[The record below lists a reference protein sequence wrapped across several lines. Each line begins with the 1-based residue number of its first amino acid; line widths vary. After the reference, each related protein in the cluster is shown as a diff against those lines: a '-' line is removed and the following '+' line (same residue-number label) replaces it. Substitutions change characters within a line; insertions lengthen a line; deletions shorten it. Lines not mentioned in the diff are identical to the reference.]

1 MNLDFD
7 MSLAKGYNSN
17 SQITRVLTEDWFAR
31 NMYCPI
37 CGKQTIQKV
46 KANAP
51 VKDYICEN
59 CKSQY
64 ELKSKRVNTD
74 SFQSIVADGE
84 YTTMINRITS
94 LDNPS
99 FFFMHYDEYRVNNL
113 IIVPK
118 CFFTPTIIK
127 ERKALPPTARRAGW
141 QGCSILMRK
150 IPSIAKI
157 PIILNGVVRP
167 VTEVDTLNLV
177 ERLDNTFTL
186 HQMYA
191 FVKEL
196 QLKHPKNNNI
206 EAKIRQQ
213 LQFLRDKGI
222 IEFKGNG
229 KYRRI

>member
-7 MSLAKGYNSN
+7 MSLAKRYNSN

-99 FFFMHYDEYRVNNL
+99 FFFMHYDKYRVNNL

-118 CFFTPTIIK
+118 CFFYSYNYK
-127 ERKALPPTARRAGW
+127 G
-141 QGCSILMRK
+141 
-150 IPSIAKI
+150 
-157 PIILNGVVRP
+157 
-167 VTEVDTLNLV
+167 
-177 ERLDNTFTL
+177 
-186 HQMYA
+186 
-191 FVKEL
+191 
-196 QLKHPKNNNI
+196 I

-213 LQFLRDKGI
+213 LQCLRDKGI